1 MVEPGLFNVIF
12 LFLIIGPYDAAR
24 SFDPKQDSQSIPQ
37 SRGTTAE
44 ITDSKKGRSEGK
56 FML

>member
-24 SFDPKQDSQSIPQ
+24 SFDPKQDSQSIP
-37 SRGTTAE
+37 
-44 ITDSKKGRSEGK
+44 
-56 FML
+56 